1 MSTKAGEVREME
13 RMTGVGEEPAGRG
26 GSFRERLESAGGG
39 RQRDR
44 RETPPRTAIDPPPP
58 PLGVMTEREIL
69 QELSDMARGI
79 KDPDRY
85 RIIALKTLLSTYRGP
100 QAITYPTANRG
111 EQSDNRNNPT
121 SIDQMLP
128 EDK

>member
-1 MSTKAGEVREME
+1 
-13 RMTGVGEEPAGRG
+13 
-26 GSFRERLESAGGG
+26 
-39 RQRDR
+39 
-44 RETPPRTAIDPPPP
+44 
-58 PLGVMTEREIL
+58 MTEREIL
-69 QELSDMARGI
+69 QELSDMARGL